1 MVFFYLLTYFEHL
14 RHTDCGKM
22 CLQLQ
27 NDTVSTKEKRTKNME
42 NYVIRQIDELGRVVI
57 PVEIRRE
64 CGLSSG
70 DAVCIRFID
79 GGILVSKWERDDNE
93 EN

>member
-27 NDTVSTKEKRTKNME
+27 NDTVSTKEKRTKKYGKLRYKTN
-42 NYVIRQIDELGRVVI
+42 
-57 PVEIRRE
+57 
-64 CGLSSG
+64 
-70 DAVCIRFID
+70 
-79 GGILVSKWERDDNE
+79 
-93 EN
+93 

>member
-1 MVFFYLLTYFEHL
+1 
-14 RHTDCGKM
+14 
-22 CLQLQ
+22 
-27 NDTVSTKEKRTKNME
+27 ME